1 MPNTAITVSCGK
13 LYNVFEKS
21 VKSTNLNLS
30 MDQIVEVRVRDNLSS
45 QYIKAEN
52 TEMEINEI
60 VETLG
65 CKFIEYIISLTTPCN
80 HVAAS
85 NHTACANPARNI
97 INAFLD

>member
-13 LYNVFEKS
+13 LYEVFEKS

-30 MDQIVEVRVRDNLSS
+30 MDSIIEVRVRDNLSS
-45 QYIKAEN
+45 QYIKSEN

-80 HVAAS
+80 HVVAS
-85 NHTACANPARNI
+85 NHTACANPAGNI
-97 INAFLD
+97 INAFLY